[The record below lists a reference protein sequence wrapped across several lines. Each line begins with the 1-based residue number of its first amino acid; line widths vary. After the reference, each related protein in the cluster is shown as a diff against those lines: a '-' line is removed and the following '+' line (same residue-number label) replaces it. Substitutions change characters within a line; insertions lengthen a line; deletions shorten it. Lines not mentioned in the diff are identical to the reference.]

1 MLVKTISVLVKD
13 SPNLL
18 DCERYRLRKG
28 IWASI
33 GLEPIECGSRDRGVY
48 FVNSYANGRSEFEF
62 NVVPGKRYDL
72 NHSDILDAWY
82 WDYDKHVN
90 VSCDKVFIAE

>member
-18 DCERYRLRKG
+18 DGERYRLRKG

-33 GLEPIECGSRDRGVY
+33 GLEPIECGSRDHG
-48 FVNSYANGRSEFEF
+48 
-62 NVVPGKRYDL
+62 
-72 NHSDILDAWY
+72 
-82 WDYDKHVN
+82 
-90 VSCDKVFIAE
+90 